1 MTTDPSID
9 TVQMKDILGEVAAFL
24 RAVKKNIPRALVLG
38 LLLSALAIGY
48 YFWQKPA
55 YTAEASFILE
65 EKTGGSGL
73 AGLASQFGFD
83 ISSLSG
89 NNGIFA
95 GDNILDIIGSRN
107 IVEKVL
113 LGTLEPNVQQG
124 KRLVDLYIESEK
136 LKEKKWSRVA
146 GIDTVNFSLY
156 QPGERLKDSLLFQIY
171 KLVTKKNLLVD
182 RLNKKGTIIKV
193 STTARNEIFSKL
205 FSERVVHAT
214 ISYYVAIKTSVASQ
228 NLQRLEKRADSLLA
242 ILNAKSYQ
250 TATQQ
255 ILDANVAFKSA
266 SVPSE
271 LTQRE
276 KTLTYALYTEVTKN
290 LEASR
295 MSLASQTPII
305 NLLDMPKY
313 PLEDNRTSWFI
324 LLVGVWAVVILL
336 TLLQAFFTY
345 KSPA

>member
-113 LGTLEPNVQQG
+113 LGTL
-124 KRLVDLYIESEK
+124 
-136 LKEKKWSRVA
+136 KEKKWSRVA

-156 QPGERLKDSLLFQIY
+156 QPGERLKDSLLFQVY